1 MGMVRVVKNG
11 SYSVQFYNSFFFGF
25 VEDERQ
31 VFIIGVVILG
41 LYGKEEYY
49 VSKIAVFIFKEIIE
63 ILVCYNYLLSFIV
76 I

>member
-1 MGMVRVVKNG
+1 MVRVVKNG
-11 SYSVQFYNSFFFGF
+11 SYSAQFYNSFFFGF

-49 VSKIAVFIFKEIIE
+49 VSKIVVFIFKEIIE